1 MHACKQLI
9 ALTATALCFAASA
22 QTTAAAGT
30 DAKARYERERAACL
44 NGTSHQDRATCL
56 QEAGAALNEAR
67 HGRLTTSDQLKA
79 NALSRC
85 NGLPEADR
93 DDCRSRVNNESNSTA
108 KGTVEGGGVI
118 KETTTRWETLPNGE
132 KRQLP

>member
-1 MHACKQLI
+1 MPACKQFL
-9 ALTATALCFAASA
+9 ALAAAAVCFAATA
-22 QTTAAAGT
+22 QTTASA
-30 DAKARYERERAACL
+30 DAKARYEKERAACL

-85 NGLPEADR
+85 NALPDADR
-93 DDCRSRVNNESNSTA
+93 ADCRSRVNNESNSSV